1 MLVGVVETAIVA
13 AGGGYHAQVVP
24 AFVLILRAA
33 ASLWYVRLA
42 S

>member
-1 MLVGVVETAIVA
+1 VLLAVVQTAIVVA
-13 AGGGYHAQVVP
+13 EGGYHVQFVP
-24 AFVLILRAA
+24 AVVLILGAA

>member
-1 MLVGVVETAIVA
+1 LLCLVA
-13 AGGGYHAQVVP
+13 AGAGYGAFVTP
-24 AFVLILRAA
+24 AFVLILGAV